1 MEESTASVS
10 AEQVRVRL
18 ETLRAQIEGVGHGA
32 TTSFWVG
39 SIATER
45 QVKDDW
51 ISGRA
56 QWEAAWTNVTLGI
69 KALERGNFDQ
79 ALLMLLEAQSLAIG
93 ALGTR
98 LRPDD
103 TYQLGKPAK
112 RRGRP
117 SGKKN
122 LTGAGN

>member
-10 AEQVRVRL
+10 VEYVRARL
-18 ETLRAQIEGVGHGA
+18 ETLKAQIESVGHGA

-39 SIATER
+39 NTAAER

-51 ISGRA
+51 RAGRT
-56 QWEAAWTNVTLGI
+56 QWETAWANVKRGI
-69 KALERGNFDQ
+69 RALEDSDYDL
-79 ALLMLLEAQSLAIG
+79 ALLSLLEAQSFVIG

-103 TYQLGKPAK
+103 IYQLAKPAK
-112 RRGRP
+112 PRGRP

-122 LTGAGN
+122 STETNN

>member
-10 AEQVRVRL
+10 AAYVRARL
-18 ETLRAQIEGVGHGA
+18 ETLKAQIESVGHGA
-32 TTSFWVG
+32 TTSYWVG
-39 SIATER
+39 DTAAER

-51 ISGRA
+51 RAGRA
-56 QWEAAWTNVTLGI
+56 QWEAAWKNVTRGI
-69 KALERGNFDQ
+69 KSLEDGDFDL
-79 ALLMLLEAQSLAIG
+79 ALLSLLEAQSLAIG

-103 TYQLGKPAK
+103 TYQLAKPAK
-112 RRGRP
+112 PRGRP

-122 LTGAGN
+122 LTGTNN